1 LGFDSVGELL
11 LHRLD
16 ALDSSVRTVLHLSA
30 VLGTEFDLLD
40 AVAAYEE
47 MFRVD
52 ESKRFETATTLRES
66 FDVAVDEGVI
76 EQSYIFGEEDDCEMD
91 DEDNLC
97 HSLGNIMIS
106 LKGRRAHPFYAENRR
121 LRFTHDSWKA
131 SILNVMLDERKQ
143 EIHEHVA
150 MSLEKELND
159 DEAHHRGDFEKQIR
173 VFKHWKSS
181 GNFTKAAIHA
191 LDIGGQ
197 LMLLG
202 LNSQAILLFDEVL
215 DILKEMTDEGELD
228 ARYGG
233 IGASVLDTIDPPE
246 LEYLIKLNI
255 TKGKAYSTLRRG
267 VDGAEAYQSAL
278 DTLNNTPC
286 AADEDFDRSVS
297 FPIFSG
303 LFAVLKMGAI
313 EQDDDCS
320 FEKDLCK
327 NFVEQARLNGD
338 PIHYGRA
345 LAMEAETLGRLGNFE
360 QALEVVERIKFIYNI
375 NKQHAA
381 ICKAYASD
389 RVAQSFCHSVNFNN
403 ALGRTR
409 AALETCNYIVEE
421 IVPKSDPKNIHNM
434 FCLLYAVIF
443 TLKEN
448 GFALKAHN
456 LFQSRVV
463 NSFKDHFGEGG
474 STYSKPMFRPI
485 LIMLD
490 LEMRDDQ
497 DANEIDELSSWALD
511 EDNFE
516 KKFVSYE
523 ISFAAFCASP
533 MAVLGEV
540 CFGLAK
546 RQGETENRN
555 ILLQK
560 AISLVEQSVANTASL
575 PYANMY
581 AKEKLDAMKNFQN
594 ECI

>member
-1 LGFDSVGELL
+1 
-11 LHRLD
+11 
-16 ALDSSVRTVLHLSA
+16 
-30 VLGTEFDLLD
+30 
-40 AVAAYEE
+40 
-47 MFRVD
+47 
-52 ESKRFETATTLRES
+52 
-66 FDVAVDEGVI
+66 
-76 EQSYIFGEEDDCEMD
+76 
-91 DEDNLC
+91 
-97 HSLGNIMIS
+97 
-106 LKGRRAHPFYAENRR
+106 
-121 LRFTHDSWKA
+121 
-131 SILNVMLDERKQ
+131 
-143 EIHEHVA
+143 
-150 MSLEKELND
+150 
-159 DEAHHRGDFEKQIR
+159 
-173 VFKHWKSS
+173 
-181 GNFTKAAIHA
+181 
-191 LDIGGQ
+191 
-197 LMLLG
+197 
-202 LNSQAILLFDEVL
+202 
-215 DILKEMTDEGELD
+215 
-228 ARYGG
+228 
-233 IGASVLDTIDPPE
+233 
-246 LEYLIKLNI
+246 
-255 TKGKAYSTLRRG
+255 
-267 VDGAEAYQSAL
+267 
-278 DTLNNTPC
+278 
-286 AADEDFDRSVS
+286 
-297 FPIFSG
+297 
-303 LFAVLKMGAI
+303 MGAI